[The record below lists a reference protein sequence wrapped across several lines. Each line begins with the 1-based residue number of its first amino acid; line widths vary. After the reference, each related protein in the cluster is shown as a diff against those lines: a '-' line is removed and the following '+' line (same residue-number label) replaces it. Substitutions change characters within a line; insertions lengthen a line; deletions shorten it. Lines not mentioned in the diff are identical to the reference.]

1 MGSFRE
7 LPSTVRMADNPAY
20 DGEKGGGGGNTG
32 FLSVGGDM
40 SELNAHTYVYQPDK
54 SLQGFTIEALPEAD
68 HYEPKQPPLPTL
80 DELMIGKVEERVKE
94 EDEVDTRRG
103 KVIKFGWIEG
113 VLMRCLLNIWG
124 TMLFLRL
131 TWVIGQMG
139 IWQGLMV
146 ITACNII
153 TGLSALSMS
162 AISTRG
168 QIAAGGVYYMISR
181 ALGPAIG
188 GSIGIMFTVANTVSV
203 GTYTI
208 GFDTSVSDLMQDAIP
223 GFNGIVDKGCRQ
235 AGCRDNDIRIIGG
248 PCLCVFLFI
257 AFAGMDWVTRI
268 QEALLV
274 LLILAQVDMLLGS
287 FLDLEMGTLYVQKDQ
302 AGDISMLSQEQRHA
316 YGYTGWS
323 MDTANE
329 NFEPS
334 YRKSTFASDP
344 TFMEAFGVFF
354 TAVTGI
360 VAGANLSG
368 DLKDPSYSIP
378 KGTLLAIAGT
388 YVTYMYFGLQTGFV
402 FANQASG
409 VKEEYLFFNNKSDLN
424 KQRDVYKALFEE
436 GEGAA
441 NFNVTPYRGVYDN
454 WD

>member
-1 MGSFRE
+1 M
-7 LPSTVRMADNPAY
+7 
-20 DGEKGGGGGNTG
+20 
-32 FLSVGGDM
+32 
-40 SELNAHTYVYQPDK
+40 
-54 SLQGFTIEALPEAD
+54 QGRRKQAAQQEAE
-68 HYEPKQPPLPTL
+68 E
-80 DELMIGKVEERVKE
+80 VEVKK
-94 EDEVDTRRG
+94 G

-113 VLMRCLLNIWG
+113 VFMRCLLNIWG

-131 TWVIGQMG
+131 TWVVGQAG
-139 IWQGLMV
+139 IVYGLL
-146 ITACNII
+146 II
-153 TGLSALSMS
+153 SLANAVTVLSALSMS
-162 AISTRG
+162 AISTNG

-208 GFDTSVSDLMQDAIP
+208 GFATSVSDLMQDAIP

-235 AGCRDNDIRIIGG
+235 AGCRDNDIRIIGA
-248 PCLCVFLFI
+248 PCLCFFLFI

-268 QEALLV
+268 QKGLLV
-274 LLILAQVDMLLGS
+274 LLILAT
-287 FLDLEMGTLYVQKDQ
+287 GTLYVQKDR
-302 AGDISMLSQEQRHA
+302 AGQISMLSQEQRHA
-316 YGYTGWS
+316 YGYTSWS
-323 MDTANE
+323 METAE
-329 NFEPS
+329 DNFNPS
-334 YRKSTFASDP
+334 YRPSTFDSNP
-344 TFMEAFGVFF
+344 SFMGAFGVFF

-409 VKEEYLFFNNKSDLN
+409 VKEEYLFFHNKSDLN
-424 KQRDVYKALFEE
+424 KPDACG
-436 GEGAA
+436 GEQ
-441 NFNVTPYRGVYDN
+441 
-454 WD
+454 

>member
-7 LPSTVRMADNPAY
+7 LPSAVRMADNPAY
-20 DGEKGGGGGNTG
+20 DGEKGGGGGTTG

-80 DELMIGKVEERVKE
+80 DELMLGKVEERVKE

-131 TWVIGQMG
+131 TWVIGQCG
-139 IWQGLMV
+139 IWQGLLV

-162 AISTRG
+162 AISTNG

-208 GFDTSVSDLMQDAIP
+208 GFATSVSDLMQDAVP

-235 AGCRDNDIRIIGG
+235 AGCRDNDIRIIGA

-268 QEALLV
+268 QKALLV

-302 AGDISMLSQEQRHA
+302 AGQISMLSQEQRHA
-316 YGYTGWS
+316 YGYTSWS
-323 MDTANE
+323 MDTAND
-329 NFEPS
+329 NFNPS
-334 YRKSTFASDP
+334 YRKTTLASDP

-378 KGTLLAIAGT
+378 KGTLLAIIAT
-388 YVTYMYFGLQTGFV
+388 YITYMYFALQTGCV
-402 FANQASG
+402 FKNRASG
-409 VKEEYLFFNNKSDLN
+409 IAEEYKFFNG
-424 KQRDVYKALFEE
+424 RGLFIDEN
-436 GEGAA
+436 GPK
-441 NFNVTPYRGVYDN
+441 FKDPYFPELDITLPK
-454 WD
+454 WTD